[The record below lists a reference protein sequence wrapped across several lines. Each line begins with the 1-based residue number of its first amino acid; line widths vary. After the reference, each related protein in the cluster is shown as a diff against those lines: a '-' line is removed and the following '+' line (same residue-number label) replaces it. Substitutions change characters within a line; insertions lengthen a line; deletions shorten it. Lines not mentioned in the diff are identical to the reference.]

1 MKKIHITTI
10 ILIISIILIG
20 GCNVN
25 ENNDTYNEETVEKA
39 KKTTEDYL
47 RNNYVDVR
55 SIELDEPYQ
64 SQMGSLSIEGTVN
77 DKGFTI
83 HLNEDFTVSS
93 IGKKE
98 GFPNKR
104 EECKERDCAY

>member
-1 MKKIHITTI
+1 MKKIHSNI
-10 ILIISIILIG
+10 ILLIISILLIG

-25 ENNDTYNEETVEKA
+25 ENDDTYDKETIEKA

-55 SIELDEPYQ
+55 LIELDEPYQ
-64 SQMGSLSIEGTVN
+64 SKMGSLSIEGTVN

-93 IGKKE
+93 IGKKK